1 MDQQAVRGDEALIR
15 ETKRKLRAQLPNLEA
30 VWKEVEEAVK
40 PRAAEIKAL
49 GSAAIPEIHISAINS
64 NKANSDE
71 IKNKIKEAGVVV
83 IRGVA
88 EQAEVAE
95 WNDTIADYI
104 HSNDYINVASS
115 DNIKQYFAGLDA
127 KKPQMF
133 DVYWSE
139 AQIKARQNPNLKVA
153 RDYINSLWRY
163 KNDSKWFF
171 DPKQQIDYCDRV
183 RMRQP
188 GDNTLGL
195 SPHLDAGSIERWVQD
210 GYQNVYANIF
220 SGNWQKHDAFDGEHR
235 VVAEEFPAPNVST
248 SFRTYQG
255 WTALTKQGKGDGTLQ
270 VIPMIKESIAYLLLR
285 PLLDDVAEDDLCG
298 ALRAKSLPISKE
310 WHATLMEGLI
320 SIPTVEAGDT
330 VWWHPDIVHA
340 VEDEH
345 NGSGYSNVFFIGS
358 APLCEKNARYIKR
371 QKEHFLVG
379 KTPPDFAQNDIE
391 VGFKNRANE
400 ASLSALGRS
409 QMGFEAWTSE
419 DGDAAHQAFLD
430 KSSALL
436 KD

>member
-1 MDQQAVRGDEALIR
+1 MNQDAIQGDEALII
-15 ETKRKLRAQLPNLEA
+15 ETKKKLRNELPNLNEVWAELESVVKTRA
-30 VWKEVEEAVK
+30 V
-40 PRAAEIKAL
+40 EIKAQ
-49 GSAAIPEIHISAINS
+49 GSAAIPEFHISDVTS
-64 NKANSDE
+64 GKADAQE
-71 IKNKIKEAGVVV
+71 VQARIKEAGVVV
-83 IRGVA
+83 IRGVM

-95 WNDTIADYI
+95 WNETIADYI
-104 HSNDYINVASS
+104 HSNNYIEAASN

-127 KKPQMF
+127 QKPQMF

-139 AQIKARQNPNLKVA
+139 AQIKARQHPNLKIA

-163 KNDSKWFF
+163 KDGETWFF

-195 SPHLDAGSIERWVQD
+195 SPHLDAGSIERWVQE
-210 GYQNVYANIF
+210 GYQKVYANIF
-220 SGNWQKHDAFDGEHR
+220 SGQWQKHDPFDGEHR

-248 SFRTYQG
+248 AFRTYQG

-270 VIPMIKESIAYLLLR
+270 VIPMLKESISYLLLR
-285 PLLDDVAEDDLCG
+285 ALLDDVAEDNLCG
-298 ALRAKSLPISKE
+298 ALRAKSLPVSQE
-310 WHATLMEGLI
+310 WHSTLMEGLV

-340 VEDEH
+340 VENEH
-345 NGSGYSNVFFIGS
+345 TGSGYSNVFFIGS

-371 QKEHFLVG
+371 QREHFLVG

-391 VGFKNRANE
+391 VGFQKQATE
-400 ASLSALGRS
+400 ASLSPIGRL
-409 QMGFEAWTSE
+409 QMGFETWQSSE
-419 DGDAAHQAFLD
+419 NDVQHQAFLD

-436 KD
+436 K